1 MKLTQIWI
9 HFNLSTV
16 CNRYEAICFWIQV
29 WGREKNKQ
37 TNKKIVHLQGHAQ
50 PTPPQRWTVSQIL
63 GTEYNIQILLRRN
76 VNIACVTAT
85 VFPTRTKHI
94 DFGPNKQEDYHF
106 QSQTDINT

>member
-1 MKLTQIWI
+1 M
-9 HFNLSTV
+9 NSGV
-16 CNRYEAICFWIQV
+16 
-29 WGREKNKQ
+29 REREKQ

-106 QSQTDINT
+106 QSQTSTHNVAVLSHGETFITQCL